1 MIGEVTMLKRKII
14 NIIIGLLICICGGL
28 CLISKIKFN
37 KDRDRN
43 IINCTITSDLK
54 SQVAQISNNSD
65 TPQDIIKKCS
75 NVACETLSFTAK
87 NDIQNGK
94 ANCVGYAQLT
104 STLINHAFQIKNLS
118 YHAKPVVGKVY
129 LFGIDLNNISQKIL
143 PPKHRPFFK
152 DHDFVEIDL
161 GNKTVYIDS
170 SLQDLTGFSY
180 IQVQNK

>member
-14 NIIIGLLICICGGL
+14 NIIIGLLICTCGGL
-28 CLISKIKFN
+28 CLISQIKFN

-43 IINCTITSDLK
+43 GINCTLTSDLRN
-54 SQVAQISNNSD
+54 QVIEICNNSH

-75 NVACETLSFTAK
+75 NLACETLSFTAK
-87 NDIQNGK
+87 NDIQRGK

-104 STLINHAFQIKNLS
+104 STLINHAFQIRNLP

-143 PPKHRPFFK
+143 PLKHRPFFK
-152 DHDFVEIDL
+152 DHDFVEVNL
-161 GNKTVYIDS
+161 GDKTVFIDS
-170 SLQDLTGFSY
+170 SLQDLTGLTFM
-180 IQVQNK
+180 QREE

>member
-28 CLISKIKFN
+28 CLISQIKFN

-54 SQVAQISNNSD
+54 NQVAEISNNSH
-65 TPQDIIKKCS
+65 TPQDIIKRCS
-75 NVACETLSFTAK
+75 NLACETLSFTTK
-87 NDIQNGK
+87 NDIQNGQ
-94 ANCVGYAQLT
+94 ANCIGYAQLT
-104 STLINHAFQIKNLS
+104 STLINHAFQIRNLS

-143 PPKHRPFFK
+143 PLKYRPFFK

-161 GNKTVYIDS
+161 GDKILYVDS
-170 SLQDLTGFSY
+170 SLQDLIGYNFYQT
-180 IQVQNK
+180 KL